1 MKAIAAYAVVS
12 ALLIGAVGGVLAL
25 AFPAPDARH
34 AIHVSA
40 WVAFAVQLFAFAV
53 LRLTARENV
62 IAGWGLGA
70 VLRML
75 TLVAYALVVVKALG
89 LVAGAALV
97 SLAAFFFVSML
108 VEPLL
113 LKI

>member
-1 MKAIAAYAVVS
+1 MRAIAAYAAAS
-12 ALLIGAVGGVLAL
+12 ALLIAAVGGVLAL
-25 AFPAPDARH
+25 AFPGPEARH
-34 AIHVSA
+34 SIVVSGC
-40 WVAFAVQLFAFAV
+40 VAFAVQLFAFAV
-53 LRLTARENV
+53 LRLTAREHV